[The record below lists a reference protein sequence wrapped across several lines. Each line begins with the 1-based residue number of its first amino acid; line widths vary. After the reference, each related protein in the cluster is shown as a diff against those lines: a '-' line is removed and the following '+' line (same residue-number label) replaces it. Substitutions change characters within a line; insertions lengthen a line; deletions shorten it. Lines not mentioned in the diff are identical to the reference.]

1 MSHTDD
7 NRQRIFADIDAERA
21 RQDAKWGAQNHPMV
35 GNPHESLEAQY
46 GPGSRYEAKSA
57 GVIECMRLGI
67 PSEREARERCDAEHR
82 SGRGTFASILV
93 EELAEWVSP
102 RLMSWGSI
110 EARVGSCRVR
120 AGAPGGPVVVSGKA
134 LISRSN
140 FDDHPD
146 PFPPRRPAG
155 RRAQL
160 RLAGHLSSSG
170 GVAMS
175 KGASASFGAMSAYSN
190 ACPDCRVSM
199 SGVRACL
206 QCLHRHGVE
215 WDSISMLEDRD
226 DASRISQRNSNSTDG
241 RGDEPRSRQSPPLA
255 TPPSSA
261 LPRALSPPR
270 LFATRKRKSTRCSR
284 TPGRRGFRTSI
295 PRILHAVAATNVQAT
310 ERSRTIVHRSSE
322 RSDVSPGRCE
332 WT

>member
-1 MSHTDD
+1 MERDYEGLPSLGHQNGILIGTNHYLVYSSDLVQALARDLLMQEEFVRDGEDRTLVVLD
-7 NRQRIFADIDAERA
+7 N
-21 RQDAKWGAQNHPMV
+21 
-35 GNPHESLEAQY
+35 L
-46 GPGSRYEAKSA
+46 
-57 GVIECMRLGI
+57 
-67 PSEREARERCDAEHR
+67 
-82 SGRGTFASILV
+82 ASFI
-93 EELAEWVSP
+93 
-102 RLMSWGSI
+102 
-110 EARVGSCRVR
+110 GSCRVR